1 MAIMPHSNDV
11 TEIRNSIITTLYN
24 CTNFQ
29 YEESRHLFYSE
40 GKNSWCKWQSHKP
53 TGKETY
59 KKKLNLPVAIMNEI
73 KPVFQD
79 LSDLKMLEKCLHG
92 TTQNCNEPFSQLIW
106 NRCQKGIFT
115 SKKNC

>member
-1 MAIMPHSNDV
+1 MTIMQNSN
-11 TEIRNSIITTLYN
+11 EITKMRNSIIITLYN

-40 GKNSWCKWQSHKP
+40 RKNSRCKWQSHKP

-79 LSDLKMLEKCLHG
+79 LSDVKMLDKCLHG
-92 TTQNCNEPFSQLIW
+92 TNQKCNKPFS
-106 NRCQKGIFT
+106 
-115 SKKNC
+115 